1 MAESLKPDNQV
12 SFKNTLNLPQT
23 DFPIRAQAAIDDPA
37 LIKRWQQEDL
47 YEKTFVH
54 NKDHQQFI
62 LHDGP
67 PYANGHIHIGHA
79 YNKILK
85 DIIGK
90 SKRMQ
95 GKQVP
100 ITPGWDCH
108 GLPIELKVS
117 QENPG
122 LAPAELKKACRAY
135 AQKWI
140 DTQKEEF
147 KRLGVLMD
155 WDRPYLTMSYAYESD
170 ILRAFG
176 FFVEGGYIERKN
188 KTVPWCPACQTVL
201 ASAEI
206 EYHER
211 KDPSI
216 YVLFP
221 LENRVVETVL
231 PTLTGKTVNFL
242 VWTTTPW
249 TLPLNRAVLIKPG
262 ARYVVLRLPDEKYI
276 IVTKQLADKIATML
290 EVSKEIV
297 AEFSSEQLIEF
308 GAYAHHPFVEGLR
321 VPVILSDTVLL
332 EDGTACVHCAPGCG
346 PEDYEVGVRNNLEI
360 YSPITPAGT
369 YDKGIN
375 PAELQG
381 MSVTDGQIWVIKKLA
396 EQGKLLYKT
405 TIRHSYPH
413 CWRSRDGLIFR
424 ATKQWFCDLERNGL
438 KEKALK
444 EIEQIVTLPEKS
456 GNRLHAAIEG
466 RLEWCLSRQRIW
478 GVPIP
483 ALLCTTCDHTYITKE
498 FVDKVAD
505 KVKEQGIEYWDTV
518 ELSELVTNDF
528 ACPVCKGTNFVKE
541 KDILDVWFDSGISH
555 YAVLNKKY
563 GLSFPADVYAEGK
576 DQHRGWFQSSLLTGL
591 VIEGTAPMR
600 TIVTHGFTVDEQ
612 GRKMSK
618 SLGNVVSPQQMIDQL
633 GTDGL
638 RLWVS
643 SIDCSGDAVISA
655 KLIENV
661 KEVFRKIRN
670 TCRFLLSNLYDFD
683 IAKDAISFDK
693 MEAFDRYAVH
703 IVQEI
708 NDKTINQYNDFDF
721 TAVFHTLGDY
731 CATELSSFYLDIIKD
746 RLYVEQADGHL
757 RRSAQ
762 TSCWYILDTLTKMMA
777 PILSFTAEQVSD
789 LYQKNKKES
798 IHLQSFAQ
806 LSEVIPADDQMQ
818 DHEWDLLKK
827 VRSAVLKAIE
837 GLRQAGIIKH
847 SLEAQIALHLDY
859 DMSHLSL
866 IKHFVD
872 RLVKNNQSPEQ
883 FFKEFFI
890 VSSVS
895 LRNKPTDLQETDM
908 VGVWVHVAKAE
919 GTKCPR
925 CWNWEVTDNEYGL
938 CKRCQKVLTAR

>member
-23 DFPIRAQAAIDDPA
+23 DFPIRAQAAVDDPA
-37 LIKRWQQEDL
+37 LIKRWQHENL
-47 YEKTFVH
+47 YTKTFEH
-54 NKDHQQFI
+54 NKGREQFI

-108 GLPIELKVS
+108 GLPIELKVT

-122 LAPAELKKACRAY
+122 LAPAALKKACRAY
-135 AQKWI
+135 AQQWI
-140 DTQKEEF
+140 EIQKEEF
-147 KRLGVLMD
+147 KRLGVMMD
-155 WDRPYLTMSYAYESD
+155 WENPYVTMSYAYESD

-221 LENRVVETVL
+221 LENKVIESLMPELV
-231 PTLTGKTVNFL
+231 GKQVSFL

-262 ARYVVLRLPDEKYI
+262 ARYVVMRLPDEKYI
-276 IVTKQLADKIATML
+276 IVAQQLADNIAGML
-290 EVSKEIV
+290 EVPKQIV
-297 AEFSSEQLIEF
+297 AECNANEITAIN
-308 GAYAHHPFVEGLR
+308 GYAHHPFIEGLR

-346 PEDYEVGVRNNLEI
+346 PEDYEVGVRNDLEI

-369 YDKGIN
+369 YDKGIQ
-375 PAELQG
+375 PVELQG
-381 MSVTDGQIWVIKKLA
+381 MSVADGQIWVIKKLA

-413 CWRSRDGLIFR
+413 CWRSRDGLIYR

-438 KEKALK
+438 KEKALQ
-444 EIEQIVTLPEKS
+444 EIETITTLPEKS

-498 FVDKVAD
+498 FVDMVAQ
-505 KVKEQGIEYWDTV
+505 KVKQEGIEYWDTV
-518 ELSELVTNDF
+518 DVSELISKDF
-528 ACPVCKGTNFVKE
+528 VCPSCNGSSFTKE
-541 KDILDVWFDSGISH
+541 HDILDVWFDSGISH
-555 YAVLNKKY
+555 YAVLNKEH

-591 VIEGTAPMR
+591 VVEQKAPMK

-643 SIDCSGDAVISA
+643 SIDCSGDAVISP
-655 KLIENV
+655 KLTENV

-683 IAKDAISFDK
+683 KTSDAIDFDK

-703 IVQEI
+703 VLQEVNEKII
-708 NDKTINQYNDFDF
+708 NHYNNFDF
-721 TAVFHTLGDY
+721 TAVFHALGDY
-731 CATELSSFYLDIIKD
+731 CAAELSSFYLDIIKD
-746 RLYVEQADGHL
+746 RLYVEKADGYL

-762 TSCWYILDTLTKMMA
+762 TACWYILDTLTRAMA

-789 LYQKNKKES
+789 YYQKNKTES
-798 IHLQSFAQ
+798 IHLQSFAT
-806 LSEVIPADDQMQ
+806 LSDVILADDQMH
-818 DHEWDLLKK
+818 DHEWEVLKK
-827 VRSAVLKAIE
+827 VRSAILKAIE
-837 GLRQAGIIKH
+837 ELRQAGTIKH
-847 SLEAQIALHLDY
+847 SLEASVRLYIDY
-859 DMSHLSL
+859 DLGNL
-866 IKHFVD
+866 ALVKKFID
-872 RLVKNNQSPEQ
+872 RLRKNGQSAEQ
-883 FFKEFFI
+883 FFKEYMI
-890 VSSVS
+890 VSQIELVQQ
-895 LRNKPTDLQETDM
+895 PTDLKESEM
-908 VGVWVHVAKAE
+908 VGLHVEVTKAQ

-925 CWNWEVTDNEYGL
+925 CWNWDQTTHEHGL
-938 CKRCQKVLTAR
+938 CRRCQKVLAA

>member
-23 DFPIRAQAAIDDPA
+23 DFPIRAQAAVDDPA
-37 LIKRWQQEDL
+37 LIKRWQQENL
-47 YEKTFVH
+47 YTKTFEH
-54 NKDHQQFI
+54 NKGHDQFI

-108 GLPIELKVS
+108 GLPIELKVT

-122 LAPAELKKACRAY
+122 LAPAELKRACRAY

-147 KRLGVLMD
+147 KRLGVFMD
-155 WDRPYLTMSYAYESD
+155 WENPYLTMSYAYESD

-216 YVLFP
+216 YVMFP
-221 LENRVVETVL
+221 LEDRVITSL
-231 PTLTGKTVNFL
+231 MPALAGKEVSFL

-262 ARYVVLRLPDEKYI
+262 ARYVAMELPDGKYI
-276 IVTKQLADKIATML
+276 IVAQQLAEKIAGML
-290 EVSKEIV
+290 NVPTQIV
-297 AEFSSEQLIEF
+297 AECAAEDITALN
-308 GAYAHHPFVEGLR
+308 GHAHHPFVENLR

-346 PEDYEVGVRNNLEI
+346 PEDYEVGVRNDLEI

-375 PAELQG
+375 PSELYG
-381 MSVTDGQIWVIKKLA
+381 MSVADGQIWVIKKLV
-396 EQGKLLYKT
+396 EQGKLLHKT

-413 CWRSRDGLIFR
+413 CWRSRDGLIYR

-444 EIEQIVTLPEKS
+444 EIEAITTLPEKS

-498 FVDKVAD
+498 FVDMIAEH
-505 KVKEQGIEYWDTV
+505 VKQEGIEYWDTV
-518 ELSELVTNDF
+518 NVTDLVPKDF
-528 ACPVCKGTNFVKE
+528 ACPSCNGTSFTKE
-541 KDILDVWFDSGISH
+541 HDILDVWFDSGISH
-555 YAVLNKKY
+555 YAVLNKDH

-591 VIEGTAPMR
+591 VIEQKAPMR

-643 SIDCSGDAVISA
+643 SIDCSGDAVISP
-655 KLIENV
+655 KLTENV

-683 IAKDAISFDK
+683 KRSDAIDFDK

-703 IVQEI
+703 VLQEVNEKII
-708 NDKTINQYNDFDF
+708 NHYNNFDF
-721 TAVFHTLGDY
+721 TAVFHALGDY
-731 CATELSSFYLDIIKD
+731 CAAELSSFYLDIIKD
-746 RLYVEQADGHL
+746 RLYVEKADGYL

-762 TSCWYILDTLTKMMA
+762 TACWYILDTLTRAMA

-789 LYQKNKKES
+789 LYQKDKKES
-798 IHLQSFAQ
+798 IHLQSFAK
-806 LSEVIPADDQMQ
+806 LSDIIPADDQMH
-818 DHEWDLLKK
+818 DHEWEVLKK
-827 VRSAVLKAIE
+827 VRSAILKAIE
-837 GLRQAGIIKH
+837 ELRQAGTIKH
-847 SLEAQIALHLDY
+847 SLEATVKLHLDY
-859 DMSHLSL
+859 DLGNL
-866 IKHFVD
+866 ALVKKFID
-872 RLVKNNQSPEQ
+872 RLRAHGQVPEQ
-883 FFKEFFI
+883 FFKEYVI
-890 VSSVS
+890 VSHVE
-895 LRNKPTDLQETDM
+895 LAQQTTDLKESEM
-908 VGVWVHVAKAE
+908 VGVWVEVTKAN

-925 CWNWEVTDNEYGL
+925 CWNWDQTTHEHGL
-938 CKRCQKVLTAR
+938 CRRCQKVVAQ

>member
-23 DFPIRAQAAIDDPA
+23 DFPIRAQAAVDDPA
-37 LIKRWQQEDL
+37 LIKRWQQENL
-47 YEKTFVH
+47 YTKTFEH
-54 NKDHQQFI
+54 NKGHDQFI

-108 GLPIELKVS
+108 GLPIELKVT

-122 LAPAELKKACRAY
+122 LAPAELKRACRAY

-140 DTQKEEF
+140 DMQKEEF
-147 KRLGVLMD
+147 KRLGVFMD
-155 WDRPYLTMSYAYESD
+155 WENPYLTMSYAYESD

-216 YVLFP
+216 YVMFP
-221 LENRVVETVL
+221 LEDRVITSL
-231 PTLTGKTVNFL
+231 MPALAGKEVSFL

-262 ARYVVLRLPDEKYI
+262 ARYVAIELPDGKYI
-276 IVTKQLADKIATML
+276 IVAQQLAEKIAGML
-290 EVSKEIV
+290 NVPTQIV
-297 AEFSSEQLIEF
+297 AECAAEDITALN
-308 GAYAHHPFVEGLR
+308 GHAHHPFVENLR

-346 PEDYEVGVRNNLEI
+346 PEDYEVGVRNDLEI

-375 PAELQG
+375 PSELYG
-381 MSVTDGQIWVIKKLA
+381 MSVADGQIWVIKKLV
-396 EQGKLLYKT
+396 EQGKLLHKT

-413 CWRSRDGLIFR
+413 CWRSRDGLIYR

-444 EIEQIVTLPEKS
+444 EIEAITTLPEKS

-498 FVDKVAD
+498 FVDMIAEH
-505 KVKEQGIEYWDTV
+505 VKQEGIEYWDTV
-518 ELSELVTNDF
+518 NVTDLVPKDF
-528 ACPVCKGTNFVKE
+528 ACPSCNGTSFTKE
-541 KDILDVWFDSGISH
+541 HDILDVWFDSGISH
-555 YAVLNKKY
+555 YAVLNKDH

-591 VIEGTAPMR
+591 VIEQKAPMR

-643 SIDCSGDAVISA
+643 SIDCSGDAVISP
-655 KLIENV
+655 KLTENV

-683 IAKDAISFDK
+683 KRSDAIDFDK

-703 IVQEI
+703 VLQEVNEKII
-708 NDKTINQYNDFDF
+708 NHYNNFDF
-721 TAVFHTLGDY
+721 TAVFHALGDY
-731 CATELSSFYLDIIKD
+731 CAAELSSFYLDIIKD
-746 RLYVEQADGHL
+746 RLYVEKADGYL

-762 TSCWYILDTLTKMMA
+762 TACWYILDTLTRAMA

-789 LYQKNKKES
+789 LYQKDKKES
-798 IHLQSFAQ
+798 IHLQSFAK
-806 LSEVIPADDQMQ
+806 LSDIIPADDQMH
-818 DHEWDLLKK
+818 DHEWEVLKK
-827 VRSAVLKAIE
+827 VRSAILKAIE
-837 GLRQAGIIKH
+837 ELRQAGTIKH
-847 SLEAQIALHLDY
+847 SLEATVMLHLDY
-859 DMSHLSL
+859 DLGNL
-866 IKHFVD
+866 ALVKKFID
-872 RLVKNNQSPEQ
+872 RLRAHGQVPEQ
-883 FFKEFFI
+883 FFKEYVI
-890 VSSVS
+890 VSHVE
-895 LRNKPTDLQETDM
+895 LAQQTTDLKESEM
-908 VGVWVHVAKAE
+908 VGVWVEVTKAN

-925 CWNWEVTDNEYGL
+925 CWNWDQTTHEHGL
-938 CKRCQKVLTAR
+938 CRRCQKVVAQ

>member
-23 DFPIRAQAAIDDPA
+23 DFPIRAQAAVDDPA
-37 LIKRWQQEDL
+37 LIKRWQHENL
-47 YEKTFVH
+47 YTKTFEH
-54 NKDHQQFI
+54 NKGREQFI

-108 GLPIELKVS
+108 GLPIELKVT

-122 LAPAELKKACRAY
+122 LAPAALKKACRAY
-135 AQKWI
+135 AQQWI
-140 DTQKEEF
+140 EIQKEEF
-147 KRLGVLMD
+147 KRLGVMMD
-155 WDRPYLTMSYAYESD
+155 WENPYVTMSYAYESD

-221 LENRVVETVL
+221 LENKVIESLMPELV
-231 PTLTGKTVNFL
+231 GKQVSFL

-262 ARYVVLRLPDEKYI
+262 ARYVVMRLPDEKYI
-276 IVTKQLADKIATML
+276 IVAQQLADNLAGML
-290 EVSKEIV
+290 EVPKQIV
-297 AEFSSEQLIEF
+297 AECNANEITAIN
-308 GAYAHHPFVEGLR
+308 GHAHHPFIEGLR

-346 PEDYEVGVRNNLEI
+346 PEDYEVGIRNDLEI

-369 YDKGIN
+369 YDKGIQ
-375 PAELQG
+375 PVELQG
-381 MSVTDGQIWVIKKLA
+381 MSVADGQIWVIKKLV

-413 CWRSRDGLIFR
+413 CWRSRDGLIYR

-438 KEKALK
+438 KEKALQ
-444 EIEQIVTLPEKS
+444 EIETITTLPEKS

-498 FVDKVAD
+498 FVDMVAQ
-505 KVKEQGIEYWDTV
+505 KVKQEGIEYWDTV
-518 ELSELVTNDF
+518 DVSELISKDF
-528 ACPVCKGTNFVKE
+528 VCPSCNGSSFTKE
-541 KDILDVWFDSGISH
+541 HDILDVWFDSGISH
-555 YAVLNKKY
+555 YAVLNKEH

-591 VIEGTAPMR
+591 VVEQKAPMK

-643 SIDCSGDAVISA
+643 SIDCSGDAVISP
-655 KLIENV
+655 KLTENV

-683 IAKDAISFDK
+683 KTSDAIDFDK

-703 IVQEI
+703 VLQEVNEKII
-708 NDKTINQYNDFDF
+708 NHYNNFDF
-721 TAVFHTLGDY
+721 TAVFHALGDY
-731 CATELSSFYLDIIKD
+731 CAVELSSFYLDIIKD
-746 RLYVEQADGHL
+746 RLYVEKADGYL

-762 TSCWYILDTLTKMMA
+762 TACWYILDTLTRAMA

-789 LYQKNKKES
+789 HYQKNKTES
-798 IHLQSFAQ
+798 IHLQSFAT
-806 LSEVIPADDQMQ
+806 LSDVILADDQMH
-818 DHEWDLLKK
+818 DHEWEVLKK
-827 VRSAVLKAIE
+827 VRSAILKAIE
-837 GLRQAGIIKH
+837 ELRQAGTIKH
-847 SLEAQIALHLDY
+847 SLEASVRLYIDY
-859 DMSHLSL
+859 DLGNL
-866 IKHFVD
+866 ALVKKFID
-872 RLVKNNQSPEQ
+872 RLRKNGQSAEQ
-883 FFKEFFI
+883 FFKEYMI
-890 VSSVS
+890 VSQIELVQQ
-895 LRNKPTDLQETDM
+895 PTDLKESEM
-908 VGVWVHVAKAE
+908 VGLHVEVTKAQ

-925 CWNWEVTDNEYGL
+925 CWNWDQTTHEHGL
-938 CKRCQKVLTAR
+938 CRRCQKVLAA